1 MSQLQVPVLIGE
13 WLPPVSAESALVS
26 VVHLGPPPLTGALG
40 VARFL
45 HGSEHQHR
53 LHGSEHQHRLEL
65 SCSLKDHGG
74 RQGRRWQSRPSEAE
88 RLGTRESTGQLVHLL
103 PLMSPF
109 AVTSAGVF
117 AP

>member
-1 MSQLQVPVLIGE
+1 MLSYMA
-13 WLPPVSAESALVS
+13 PVSAESALVS

-40 VARFL
+40 VARF
-45 HGSEHQHR
+45 

>member
-1 MSQLQVPVLIGE
+1 MTQLQAPVLIGE
-13 WLPPVSAESALVS
+13 RLSRLFPQSALVS
-26 VVHLGPPPLTGALG
+26 VAHLGPPPLTGALG

-45 HGSEHQHR
+45 HGSEHQHC
-53 LHGSEHQHRLEL
+53 LEL
-65 SCSLKDHGG
+65 NCPLKDHGG
-74 RQGRRWQSRPSEAE
+74 RQGRRWQSRSSEAE

>member
-1 MSQLQVPVLIGE
+1 MSQLQAPVLIGE

-53 LHGSEHQHRLEL
+53 LEL

-74 RQGRRWQSRPSEAE
+74 RQGRRWQSLPSEAE

>member
-40 VARFL
+40 VARF
-45 HGSEHQHR
+45 